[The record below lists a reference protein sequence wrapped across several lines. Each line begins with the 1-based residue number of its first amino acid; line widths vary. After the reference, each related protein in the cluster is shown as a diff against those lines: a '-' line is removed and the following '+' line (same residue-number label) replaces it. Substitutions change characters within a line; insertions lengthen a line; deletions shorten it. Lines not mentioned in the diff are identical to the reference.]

1 MLRPSKILLRKN
13 LAALK
18 LITSVPQKSITKTG
32 KGKKKKGKSQH
43 KKRYLK
49 CHVTEEDS
57 HSRIYSECLYIFFKA
72 VEKQES

>member
-18 LITSVPQKSITKTG
+18 LITSVPQKSITKIG
-32 KGKKKKGKSQH
+32 KEKKKGKSQH

-57 HSRIYSECLYIFFKA
+57 HSRIYSECLYIFFKP
-72 VEKQES
+72 VQKQES

>member
-32 KGKKKKGKSQH
+32 KEKKKKRK
-43 KKRYLK
+43 
-49 CHVTEEDS
+49 VTTQEK
-57 HSRIYSECLYIFFKA
+57 IF
-72 VEKQES
+72 EMSCN